1 MTSSLAIN
9 LNELPFRKIVISEPE
24 KIDTIPDEDIYIK
37 EFAES
42 SKQTI
47 DRLENQISQWI
58 YSVVLPQKWHT
69 EEIAPPTIE
78 CKNKAES
85 AALKLYKDFH
95 LHPIRISPS
104 IEEGIF
110 IKYVNHENKRE
121 LSIEIYNDLDIAAII
136 TKNNEIIFSRDIYD
150 ESFSEVHKVFNST

>member
-9 LNELPFRKIVISEPE
+9 LNELPFKEIVITEPE
-24 KIDTIPDEDIYIK
+24 KIDTISDEDIYNK
-37 EFAES
+37 EFAEK
-42 SKQTI
+42 SKQTF

-58 YSVVLPQKWHT
+58 YSVVLPQKWLT
-69 EEIAPPTIE
+69 EEIVPPTIE

-85 AALKLYKDFH
+85 TALKLYKDFH

-110 IKYVNHENKRE
+110 IKYVNHENKKE

-136 TKNNEIIFSRDIYD
+136 TKNNEIIFSRDISD
-150 ESFSEVHKVFNST
+150 ESFSEIQRIYHTT